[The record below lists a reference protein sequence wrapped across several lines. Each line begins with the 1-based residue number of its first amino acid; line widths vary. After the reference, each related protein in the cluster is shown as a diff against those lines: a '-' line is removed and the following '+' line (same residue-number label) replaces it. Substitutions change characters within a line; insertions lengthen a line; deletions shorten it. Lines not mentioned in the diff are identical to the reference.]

1 MKKLLFS
8 IILLLIAIM
17 IFLFQTGVVKADW
30 KRLVLLDDSVD
41 SGFTSRVMI
50 VHDRLENVNCYIV
63 QSGLIVDAGMG
74 IFCMKAEK

>member
-1 MKKLLFS
+1 MKKLLMAIVF
-8 IILLLIAIM
+8 LLIAILL
-17 IFLFQTGVVKADW
+17 FLVNTGVIKADW

-63 QSGLIVDAGMG
+63 QSGLSVDAGMG